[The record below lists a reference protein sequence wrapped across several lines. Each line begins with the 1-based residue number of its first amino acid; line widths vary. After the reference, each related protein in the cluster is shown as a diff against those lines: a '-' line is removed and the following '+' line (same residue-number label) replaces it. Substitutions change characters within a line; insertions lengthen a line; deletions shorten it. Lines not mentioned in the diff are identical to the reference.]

1 MIWLLSSIDF
11 QLMLSFVGVMYDP
24 NLDCVVMYYHY
35 VKPSVGYAFEQY
47 FFGYNK
53 LDFSGGWPAV
63 VA

>member
-1 MIWLLSSIDF
+1 
-11 QLMLSFVGVMYDP
+11 MLSFVGVMYDP

-47 FFGYNK
+47 FFGYNM